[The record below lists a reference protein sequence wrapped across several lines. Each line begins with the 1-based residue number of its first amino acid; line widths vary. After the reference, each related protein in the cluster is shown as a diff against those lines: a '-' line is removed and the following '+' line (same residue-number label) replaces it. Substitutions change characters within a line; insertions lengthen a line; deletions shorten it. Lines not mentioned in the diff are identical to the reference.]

1 MLSTGSY
8 LSKKV
13 LFNDEVASIVE
24 TSDEWIGNYI
34 NYIKFINGKFAKLAE
49 SLYLADHIACE
60 AVKTRAQMERRD
72 AQNKKVGKEKKMRA
86 VASKVRQEH
95 IVLKKGWERDISEKI
110 VFGLPDVRTRY
121 HETQFD
127 QSKGLGSGDIAEK
140 TYSAYNKPCIISTNR
155 FVPDKGFS
163 AAESGAVRNVGPADF
178 EKEEEDVFNLEQ
190 ISSVLSFY
198 TKEIRRSNSSSS
210 SSSEFLH
217 GYNNSFTMTMIDA
230 AVAANGQSRSSILLC
245 ERQRKE

>member
-34 NYIKFINGKFAKLAE
+34 NYIKFINEKFAKLAE

-95 IVLKKGWERDISEKI
+95 IVLKVHENDSISQEARERDQIRRGRLSEHRHRFKKGWERDISEKI

-178 EKEEEDVFNLEQ
+178 EKEEEDIF
-190 ISSVLSFY
+190 
-198 TKEIRRSNSSSS
+198 
-210 SSSEFLH
+210 
-217 GYNNSFTMTMIDA
+217 
-230 AVAANGQSRSSILLC
+230 SIG
-245 ERQRKE
+245 